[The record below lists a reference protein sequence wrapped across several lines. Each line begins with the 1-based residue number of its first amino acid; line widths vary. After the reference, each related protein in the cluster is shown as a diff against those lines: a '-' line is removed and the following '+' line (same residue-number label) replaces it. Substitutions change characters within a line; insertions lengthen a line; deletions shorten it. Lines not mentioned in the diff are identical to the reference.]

1 MFLQFVNTGKESQRN
16 SESEQRVATKSMFG
30 SLSRLAGDA
39 FKGAKQATEQLAQ
52 VAQYA
57 ASTSD
62 LTTITKP
69 KPPQTVLSS
78 HPISPNAFFTENDLL
93 PGLGDLSEEERQKI
107 MAVMA
112 SAELD
117 TASTS
122 VSGSSVPVKISVSRT
137 LDSFFKN
144 EDQRDSKGDFPEH
157 SIVDSVS
164 VSELEPKSSATT
176 KIFSA
181 SSDIMSEVDLSCLS
195 PAERD
200 QIISV
205 MKAAESEESNFIPPV
220 LPLLP
225 TSAASVSIPSVN
237 DEFHDDL
244 AELLPAKRDQI
255 LTVMKAAEE
264 EHFEATHAIS
274 SQPVS
279 QIDTSGEKDEWQE
292 GKNSAGDREMEKHE
306 VLTKFV
312 ESSTASSIGVT
323 LPQIDSDYTITEDS
337 SCDLGFRHP
346 SIVSSIIT
354 GTDILETDAPS

>member
-1 MFLQFVNTGKESQRN
+1 MEKESALGESLHLPPLLSSPSSSPMTTSSKRMNFKTESIELSKVFNTSNPGIAHLPIDQASQLAAAPAMQSSETLALDVHSGESTSQFYASYLAASATLQQTLQQQYLPGKESQRN

-237 DEFHDDL
+237 GLFL
-244 AELLPAKRDQI
+244 
-255 LTVMKAAEE
+255 
-264 EHFEATHAIS
+264 
-274 SQPVS
+274 
-279 QIDTSGEKDEWQE
+279 
-292 GKNSAGDREMEKHE
+292 N
-306 VLTKFV
+306 
-312 ESSTASSIGVT
+312 
-323 LPQIDSDYTITEDS
+323 
-337 SCDLGFRHP
+337 
-346 SIVSSIIT
+346 
-354 GTDILETDAPS
+354 